1 MSLSGAILLCYNELM
16 LIPDPI
22 RALLWEYDVP
32 EEPGGPVWERA
43 IVERVMS
50 RGRLDDMR
58 WLVATFDRPAL
69 AAYLQDRGARVL
81 PPRELRFWSTWCNVP
96 VRQADAWV
104 HAAREREAAWRG

>member
-1 MSLSGAILLCYNELM
+1 VSLSGAILLCYNDLM
-16 LIPDPI
+16 LIPDSI

-32 EEPGGPVWERA
+32 KGPAGPEWDRA

-69 AAYLQDRGARVL
+69 TAYLQARGARVL
-81 PPRELRFWSTWCNVP
+81 PPRELRFWSTWCGVP
-96 VRQADAWV
+96 SLQANAWV
-104 HAAREREAAWRG
+104 RSARARETAWRG